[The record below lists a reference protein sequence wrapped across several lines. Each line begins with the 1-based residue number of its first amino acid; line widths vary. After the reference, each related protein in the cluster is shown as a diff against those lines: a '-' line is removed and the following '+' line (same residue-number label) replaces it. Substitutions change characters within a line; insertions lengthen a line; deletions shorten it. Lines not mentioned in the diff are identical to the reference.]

1 MKRRFVLAGATASLI
16 AVAGCLRNGQG
27 DEMEDLDNGGSA
39 DDQKN
44 DSSTQSDDN
53 DESETL
59 DCDIRNR
66 REQGKADAIET
77 SVSNIDD

>member
-1 MKRRFVLAGATASLI
+1 
-16 AVAGCLRNGQG
+16 
-27 DEMEDLDNGGSA
+27 MEDLDNGGSA